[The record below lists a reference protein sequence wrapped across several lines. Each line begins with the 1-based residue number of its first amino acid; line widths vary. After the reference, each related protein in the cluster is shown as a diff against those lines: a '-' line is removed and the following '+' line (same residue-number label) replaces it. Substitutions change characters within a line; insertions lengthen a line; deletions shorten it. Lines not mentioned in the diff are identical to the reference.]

1 MEDFNDYELEDDF
14 NDEIMELVNSKEMKQ
29 ELEDIKLKLA
39 NENYNAILSKG
50 IDVNAMIRMGVN
62 VEPIKR
68 TLQHMLDLF
77 QDLEE
82 YEKCANILK
91 YLKELE

>member
-1 MEDFNDYELEDDF
+1 MEDFNDYEFEDDF
-14 NDEIMELVNSKEMKQ
+14 KDEIMELISNKEMKQ

-50 IDVNAMIRMGVN
+50 INVSAMIRMGVDI
-62 VEPIKR
+62 EPIKR
-68 TLQHMLDLF
+68 TLQQMLDLF

-91 YLKELE
+91 YIKELE

>member
-1 MEDFNDYELEDDF
+1 MEDFNDYEFEDDF
-14 NDEIMELVNSKEMKQ
+14 KDEIIELINSSEMKQ

-50 IDVNAMIRMGVN
+50 INVSAMIRMGVDIK
-62 VEPIKR
+62 PIKR
-68 TLQHMLDLF
+68 TLQQMLDLF

-91 YLKELE
+91 YIKELE

>member
-1 MEDFNDYELEDDF
+1 MEDFNDYEFEDDF
-14 NDEIMELVNSKEMKQ
+14 KDEIMELINSNEMKQ

-50 IDVNAMIRMGVN
+50 INVSAMIRMGVDI
-62 VEPIKR
+62 EPIKR
-68 TLQHMLDLF
+68 TLQQMLDLF

-91 YLKELE
+91 YIKELE

>member
-1 MEDFNDYELEDDF
+1 MEDFNDYEFEDDF
-14 NDEIMELVNSKEMKQ
+14 KDEIMELINSNEMKQ

-50 IDVNAMIRMGVN
+50 INVSDMIRMGVDI
-62 VEPIKR
+62 EPIKR
-68 TLQHMLDLF
+68 TLQQMLDLF

-91 YLKELE
+91 YIKELE